1 MTKFLLIVIA
11 VLFVALIVLFF
22 LWRLNAAKRKS
33 QKETIDRLVNQL
45 NEAIVQQ
52 SKLES
57 TIDILKKNRDKADE
71 KIDDL
76 HDGDSVNNAIDELR
90 KHKN

>member
-1 MTKFLLIVIA
+1 MIKFLLIVIA
-11 VLFVALIVLFF
+11 VLLVAVIVLFF

-45 NEAIVQQ
+45 NEAIQSN
-52 SKLES
+52 SKLEM
-57 TIDILKKNRDKADE
+57 TISILKSNREKADE